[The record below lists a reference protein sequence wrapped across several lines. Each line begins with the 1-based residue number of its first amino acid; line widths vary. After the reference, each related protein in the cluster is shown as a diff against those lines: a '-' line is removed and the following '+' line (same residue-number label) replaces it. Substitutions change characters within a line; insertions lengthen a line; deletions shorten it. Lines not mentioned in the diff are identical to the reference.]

1 MSIKEMLLK
10 TKGVWVVTLE
20 DKSKWV
26 IDLDNNIF
34 DSYNWYKK
42 EGTLE
47 SELNNIDEFLKG
59 SWKKLK

>member
-1 MSIKEMLLK
+1 MKDMLLK

-26 IDLDNNIF
+26 IDLDNNMF
-34 DSYNWYKK
+34 DSYKWYRA